1 MISTTSTPVDV
12 PEPGSAEE
20 LGRFAALQA
29 KLEPLARRVIAD
41 PRAPQT
47 VVVVP
52 SLTLDVEELGK
63 IAGAHHYEERMLCML
78 MLLRLPAPTSS
89 TSRASTSRRPLW
101 TITCIF
107 CRAYHC
113 ATPAAG

>member
-1 MISTTSTPVDV
+1 MISTPSTPVDV
-12 PEPGSAEE
+12 PEPGSPEE

-29 KLEPLARRVIAD
+29 KLDPLARRVISD
-41 PRAPQT
+41 PRASQT

-78 MLLRLPAPTSS
+78 MLLRLPRTHEIG
-89 TSRASTSRRPLW
+89 RASCGKEWR
-101 TITCIF
+101 
-107 CRAYHC
+107 CRGSPDKQKTAYEI
-113 ATPAAG
+113 